1 MKKSF
6 IFILIMASFTLISNA
21 QLINLGDFESGEL
34 GAWGSW
40 GAPVAVVANPNT
52 IGNSSAQCGSLD
64 QSGGAW
70 NGFRIWS
77 DNSLLSSSLTS
88 VSVDVYMSI
97 GGTIQLYMDNS
108 ASGAANFTNAKSN
121 IPANTWT
128 NLVFDISKLTAH
140 DYKQIAF
147 QSNVTGVI
155 LFDNIKMTGG
165 EKVIIAQE
173 TFGIKAFDTNNTVPQ
188 ASGWGSGSAW
198 HFNWTDCL
206 SSMTSTNGYIT
217 AGSDSSLRLNNYDET
232 FTKPENWVKP
242 SGNIH
247 AHLAIRDGD
256 AYKGSWDTLVYSNI
270 NISQS
275 YAVTSIEFGYTRA
288 RTLSTDTLTH
298 QSLNVE
304 YRIDGGVWIQA
315 DMSVINPKS
324 VYGKWDYIVIPVTIS
339 GSKLD
344 VRFACVQP
352 NEQIYLDDISIIGL
366 IPSYPLMPGMI
377 TKETFGIKAFD
388 TNNPLPQPSGWGS
401 GSAWHFNWTDC
412 QSSMT
417 STNGYITAGS
427 DSSLRLNNYDET
439 FTKPENWV
447 KPSGNIH
454 AHLAIRDGDA
464 YKGSWDTLVYTGIN
478 IADAF
483 SVTSIEFGYARART
497 LSADTLTH
505 QSLNVEYRIDGG
517 AWIQAD
523 MSVINPVKVY
533 GKWDYIV
540 MPVNLRGKVLDI
552 RFACV
557 QANEQIYLD
566 DIAVIGLVQA
576 PEGVNDFV
584 VANVV
589 VGKVDSPDDF
599 TCNMN
604 LKWDADNMMIIFD
617 IVDDSIVNTGT
628 SYQVDNI
635 EVYFDMDNSKN
646 IKWPR
651 NGGWVASIDPSWDT
665 NDFQFR
671 LVPDVD
677 FSVNN
682 TTFKVGGIKQVYTKT
697 ETGYRFEMTF
707 PWDSLMD
714 GFNPEI
720 GTQIG
725 FDVLVSDNDATASDA
740 NRNQITFVSKTD
752 KPYNDASLFGTLQ
765 FEGMGTFNVIP
776 DEENPGV
783 ALNFKATADQK
794 NVTLSWDN
802 ATDNIA
808 VLYYNIYQGT
818 TILKEKIYPKESGN
832 TLLVKDLANGDYT
845 FSIESVDNSGNISD
859 KKASVNV
866 TVSATSVNEM
876 NSNVSVFPNPAT
888 NILNIRGI
896 ENIKKVEVI
905 GISGNIARSYHGSS
919 TINVSELTR
928 GSYILRVYNDKEVIT
943 TRFIK
948 D

>member
-1 MKKSF
+1 MKKS
-6 IFILIMASFTLISNA
+6 ILLILIMAAFTLFSNA
-21 QLINLGDFESGEL
+21 QIINMGDFESGEL

-52 IGNSSAQCGSLD
+52 TGNSSAQCGSLD

-70 NGFRIWS
+70 NGFRNWS
-77 DNSLLSSSLTS
+77 DNSLLSSSLAS
-88 VSVDVYMSI
+88 ISVDVYMSI

-121 IPANTWT
+121 VPANTWT
-128 NLVFDISKLTAH
+128 NLVFDISKLTAY
-140 DYKQIAF
+140 DYNQIAF
-147 QSNVTGVI
+147 QSDITGVI

-165 EKVIIAQE
+165 EKVVIAKE

-198 HFNWTDCL
+198 HFDWTDCL
-206 SSMTSTNGYIT
+206 SSLTSTNGYIT
-217 AGSDSSLRLNNYDET
+217 AGSDSSLRLNNYDDT
-232 FTKPENWVKP
+232 FTKPEYWEKP
-242 SGNIH
+242 SGNTH
-247 AHLAIRDGD
+247 AHLSIRDGD

-270 NISQS
+270 NISQT
-275 YAVTSIEFGYTRA
+275 YAVTSIEFGYSRA
-288 RTLSTDTLTH
+288 RTLSADTLTH

-304 YRIDGGVWIQA
+304 YSIDGGAWIQA
-315 DMSVINPKS
+315 DMSVVNTGNA
-324 VYGKWDYIVIPVTIS
+324 YGKWDYIVIPVTIS

-352 NEQIYLDDISIIGL
+352 NEQIYLDDISIVGL
-366 IPSYPLMPGMI
+366 APSYPLMAGMI

-388 TNNPLPQPSGWGS
+388 TNNTVPQASGWGS
-401 GSAWHFNWTDC
+401 GSAWHFDWTDC
-412 QSSMT
+412 LSSLT

-427 DSSLRLNNYDET
+427 DSSLRLNNYDDT
-439 FTKPENWV
+439 FTKPEYWE

-464 YKGSWDTLVYTGIN
+464 YKGSWDTLVFTGIN

-483 SVTSIEFGYARART
+483 SVSSIEFGYARART

-517 AWIQAD
+517 SWIQAD
-523 MSVINPVKVY
+523 MSVLITGNAY

-540 MPVNLRGKVLDI
+540 IPVNLRGKLLDV

-557 QANEQIYLD
+557 QGNEQIYLD
-566 DIAVIGLVQA
+566 DIAIMGLVQA

-584 VANVV
+584 AETVV
-589 VGKVDSPDDF
+589 VGTVDSPDDF
-599 TCNMN
+599 TCNIN
-604 LKWDADNMMIIFD
+604 LKWDADNMNIIFD

-646 IKWPR
+646 IHWPR
-651 NGGWVASIDPSWDT
+651 NGGWMASIDPSWDA

-677 FSVNN
+677 FVTNN
-682 TTFKVGGIKQVYTKT
+682 TTFKVGGIVQVYTKT
-697 ETGYRFEMTF
+697 NKGYKFELTV
-707 PWDSLMD
+707 PWDSLMAD
-714 GFNPEI
+714 FEPEI

-725 FDVLVSDNDATASDA
+725 FDVLVSDNDASASDA
-740 NRNQITFVSKTD
+740 NRNQITFVSSTD
-752 KPYNDASLFGTLQ
+752 KPYNDASMFGTLQ
-765 FEGMGTFNVIP
+765 FEGMGTFNLIP
-776 DEENPGV
+776 DEEAPTV
-783 ALNFKATADQK
+783 ATNLAAAVDQNK
-794 NVTLSWDN
+794 VTLSWDN

-808 VLYYNIYQGT
+808 ILYYNVFQGGVM
-818 TILKEKIYPKESGN
+818 IKEKLFPKETGN
-832 TLLVKDLANGDYT
+832 TLVVKDLANGDYT
-845 FSIESVDNSGNISD
+845 FSFETVDNHGNVSAT
-859 KKASVNV
+859 KASVNA
-866 TVSATSVNEM
+866 TVLVSSANEM
-876 NSNVSVFPNPAT
+876 SSRISVYPNPAT
-888 NILNIRGI
+888 NVLNIKGMDNI
-896 ENIKKVEVI
+896 EKVEI
-905 GISGNIARSYHGSS
+905 LGITGNIIKSLDGSNE
-919 TINVSELTR
+919 INVTELSR
-928 GSYILRVYNDKEVIT
+928 GAYILKVHSNKEVST

-948 D
+948 N